1 MLVIREIQA
10 AEHIGKVQHLL
21 AENWA
26 ETGFDFDLRPDVE
39 MMRRLQDADLMF
51 VLAAFDGDEMV
62 GYSSA
67 MVAPHTYNPALIF
80 CNSDALFVRRA
91 WRPRGV
97 GARLIIET
105 ERVAAERGAVRMLWH
120 TRAGTPLAGALERRG
135 YQPADVIVM
144 KEIQPWVSK

>member
-10 AEHIGKVQHLL
+10 ADHIGKVQKLL

-26 ETGFDFDLRPDVE
+26 ETGFDFDLCPDGA
-39 MMRRLQDADLMF
+39 MMQRLQDADLLF
-51 VLAAFDGDEMV
+51 VLGAFDDDVLV

-67 MVAPHTYNPALIF
+67 LITPHTYNPSIVC

-97 GARLIIET
+97 GARLILET
-105 ERVAAERGAVRMLWH
+105 ERVAAEKGASRMLWH
-120 TRAGTPLAGALERRG
+120 TRAGTPLAAALERRG

-144 KEIQPWVSK
+144 KEI

>member
-26 ETGFDFDLRPDVE
+26 ETGFDFDLRPDIE
-39 MMRRLQDADLMF
+39 MMRRLQDAGLMF

-67 MVAPHTYNPALIF
+67 LISPHTYNPAIVC
-80 CNSDALFVRRA
+80 CNSDALFVHRA
-91 WRPRGV
+91 WRKTSA
-97 GARLIIET
+97 GARLIAET
-105 ERVAAERGAVRMLWH
+105 ERVAAEKGASRMLWH
-120 TRAGTPLAGALERRG
+120 TRAGTPLAASLERRG
-135 YQPADVIVM
+135 YTPADVIVM
-144 KEIQPWVSK
+144 KEI

>member
-10 AEHIGKVQHLL
+10 AEYIGKIQPLL

-26 ETGFDFDLRPDVE
+26 ETGFDFDLRPDGS
-39 MMRRLQDADLMF
+39 MMQRLQDADLLF
-51 VLAAFDGDEMV
+51 VLGAFDDDVLV

-67 MVAPHTYNPALIF
+67 LISPHTYNPSIIC

-97 GARLIIET
+97 GARLILET
-105 ERVAAERGAVRMLWH
+105 ERVAAEKGASRMLWH
-120 TRAGTPLAGALERRG
+120 TRAGTPLAAALERRG

-144 KEIQPWVSK
+144 KEI

>member
-10 AEHIGKVQHLL
+10 AEHIGQVQDLL

-26 ETGFDFDLRPDVE
+26 ETGFDFELQPDVE
-39 MMRRLQDADLMF
+39 TVQRLQAAGLLF
-51 VLAAFDGDEMV
+51 VLAAFDGHEMV

-105 ERVAAERGAVRMLWH
+105 ERVAAARGAVRMLWH
-120 TRAGTPLAGALERRG
+120 TRAGTPLAAALERRG

-144 KEIQPWVSK
+144 KEI

>member
-1 MLVIREIQA
+1 MLDIREIQA
-10 AEHIGKVQHLL
+10 AEYIGKIQPLL

-26 ETGFDFDLRPDVE
+26 ETGFDFDLCPDGS
-39 MMRRLQDADLMF
+39 MMQRLQDADLLF
-51 VLAAFDGDEMV
+51 VLGAFDDDVLV

-67 MVAPHTYNPALIF
+67 LVSPHTYNPSIIC

-97 GARLIIET
+97 GARLILET
-105 ERVAAERGAVRMLWH
+105 ERVAVEKGASRMLWH
-120 TRAGTPLAGALERRG
+120 TRAGTPLAAALERRG

-144 KEIQPWVSK
+144 KEI